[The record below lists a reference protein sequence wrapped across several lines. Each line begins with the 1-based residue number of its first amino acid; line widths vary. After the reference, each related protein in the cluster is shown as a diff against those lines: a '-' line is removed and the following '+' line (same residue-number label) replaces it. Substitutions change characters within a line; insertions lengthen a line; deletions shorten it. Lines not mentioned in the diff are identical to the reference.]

1 LSFFKKNPRV
11 RRTETAARL
20 TQERFFGTMPGK
32 ESQII
37 WFNIRSKSMTP
48 EFEQTVNSLA
58 RFKTYSLSLVLLNK
72 SVQAIRQRGADDEAV
87 RLILQGIRLLNSQ
100 LTEAVE
106 VLQRRQEVE
115 RFISDLQRDWE
126 MMRDDGRETP

>member
-1 LSFFKKNPRV
+1 
-11 RRTETAARL
+11 
-20 TQERFFGTMPGK
+20 
-32 ESQII
+32 
-37 WFNIRSKSMTP
+37 MTP

-87 RLILQGIRLLNSQ
+87 RLILQGIRLLNRQ

-106 VLQRRQEVE
+106 ALQRRQEVE

-126 MMRDDGRETP
+126 MMQDDGRETP

>member
-1 LSFFKKNPRV
+1 
-11 RRTETAARL
+11 
-20 TQERFFGTMPGK
+20 
-32 ESQII
+32 
-37 WFNIRSKSMTP
+37 MTP

-72 SVQAIRQRGADDEAV
+72 SVQAIRQRGADEEAV
-87 RLILQGIRLLNSQ
+87 RLILQGIQLLNRQ

-106 VLQRRQEVE
+106 ALQRRQEVE

-126 MMRDDGRETP
+126 TMRDDGRETP